1 MNYVNLTVIH
11 IYVIKEIDFLL
22 SITHIYVTKECF
34 IYNIDT
40 DIGK

>member
-1 MNYVNLTVIH
+1 MKYVNSTVIH
-11 IYVIKEIDFLL
+11 IYVIKAIDFL